1 MWLLFGHGQSL
12 LGCAKGDVAMS
23 TILKVINL
31 TGVCSSF
38 AVAASCFVG
47 VYVAGG
53 SKSNSILVLAKAMLT
68 LSGISPSC
76 FLPPKYQSVA
86 CCYHG
91 QDSKMALLFS
101 YLIVQSTACG
111 QASTHIG

>member
-1 MWLLFGHGQSL
+1 ML
-12 LGCAKGDVAMS
+12 
-23 TILKVINL
+23 TILKVISL
-31 TGVCSSF
+31 TGVCSSL
-38 AVAASCFVG
+38 AVAVPCLVG
-47 VYVAGG
+47 VDVVCD
-53 SKSNSILVLAKAMLT
+53 SKLNSILVLAQAMLT
-68 LSGISPSC
+68 LLIISPCC

-91 QDSKMALLFS
+91 QDSKMALLFF